1 MKSFVITLLFLAI
14 PSQFA
19 YGDKAQ
25 MSKEEC
31 KEFREENKL
40 VRLGMTRA
48 QAFCIVKN
56 PKLVREYEAQ
66 KEPYVGQPVQVFMK
80 KGLILGGPKNVFTI
94 IDDKVVHASNL

>member
-1 MKSFVITLLFLAI
+1 MKFCVITLLLLAVS
-14 PSQFA
+14 SQFA
-19 YGDKAQ
+19 YGDEAQ
-25 MSKEEC
+25 MSREEC
-31 KEFREENKL
+31 KEFKKENKL

-66 KEPYVGQPVQVFMK
+66 KEPYAGQPVQVFMK

-94 IDDKVVHASNL
+94 IEDKVVHASNL